1 MLWIFW
7 DGIEKKHY
15 NKIKI
20 IFEESLQKILPPKF
34 EIRIFPI
41 NLYIQIDNHDDKDN
55 LHIIKIIKAFALDK
69 LFDRIYSIFKTNIID
84 LREVNKIK
92 ISEELYNW
100 QNNKNNLLLLFF
112 MKKLFQK
119 NILKYL
125 IYNIK

>member
-112 MKKLFQK
+112 MKKLF
-119 NILKYL
+119 
-125 IYNIK
+125 